1 MDPERAFPADHFLAA
16 DKNTV
21 ALDVDHMELDLV
33 SFLSD
38 VEAGRRLER
47 AGQTSEAANRYRSAA
62 ARYGGDFLEEDPF
75 EEWSVAP
82 RDEAQAAY
90 LSVIRFL
97 AAASATGGEDAAAT
111 GLYLRIL
118 ERDPYDEAAHLGLVE
133 VLAATGRHGEAR
145 RRYGIYQARM
155 EEIEVEA
162 TPFPSPGS
170 MGLRQSPGARSSR
183 APAGSDARLAS

>member
-1 MDPERAFPADHFLAA
+1 MDPEHKFPADHFIVA
-16 DKNTV
+16 DKTTV
-21 ALDVDHMELDLV
+21 ALNVEHVELDLV

-47 AGQTSEAANRYRSAA
+47 EGRMSEAAERYRAAA

-97 AAASATGGEDAAAT
+97 AAASAGAGDDAAAT

-133 VLAATGRHGEAR
+133 VLVAAGRHGEAR

-155 EEIEVEA
+155 EEIDVEA
-162 TPFPSPGS
+162 TPFPSP
-170 MGLRQSPGARSSR
+170 AATRSGP
-183 APAGSDARLAS
+183 AAGSPPVAATTGATSA